1 VPKIPFGDDDTQIPT
16 VSTERPPAQRVNG
29 LRISVVSGPDAGLA
43 IRANQPK
50 TIVGRSPASEVRLS
64 DPTASS
70 FHVELCADS
79 HGVLARDLESLNG
92 TVFQGARIG
101 SAVIPSG
108 ATLQIG
114 SSLVRVELDVPLAQ
128 NEHSRGSFGDL
139 CGTSRT
145 MRELFT
151 LLERIAGTELALLIE
166 GPTGTGKELAARAIH
181 AASAHAAGSFVVLDC
196 TAIPA
201 SLAES
206 VLFGHERGAFTG
218 ATERRPGVFEAAGDG
233 TVFLDEVGE
242 LPLDLQPKLL
252 RALEQR
258 QVVRVGSSQP
268 IPVRARVL
276 SATWRDL
283 RARVNQ
289 GTFREDL
296 YYRLAQARVPLPA
309 LRERTEDI
317 PLLVRH
323 ILERIPEGGRA
334 ARSIST
340 EALKELCQREYAG
353 NVRELRHTVERA
365 AMLAAGDVILPSD
378 LAFERMLMGE
388 CKRSGSPTTEIA
400 DLGES
405 LPPPPPTDGSLP
417 MFKEAKR
424 TAIEEFERDY
434 LARLLARAGNNL
446 SRASALAGVERHH
459 LRDLLRKRGLWGE

>member
-16 VSTERPPAQRVNG
+16 VSTQRPSGQRVNG
-29 LRISVVSGPDAGLA
+29 LRITVVGGPDAGLA
-43 IRANQPK
+43 LVADQSK
-50 TIVGRSPASEVRLS
+50 TIVGRSPAAEVRLS

-70 FHVELCADS
+70 FHVELSADPE
-79 HGVLARDLESLNG
+79 GVAIRDLESLNG
-92 TVFQGARIG
+92 TLHQGARIG
-101 SAVIPSG
+101 FGIVPSG
-108 ATLQIG
+108 STLQIG
-114 SSLVRVELDVPLAQ
+114 SSMVRVELDVPLAAT
-128 NEHSRGSFGDL
+128 NHSRASFGEL
-139 CGTSRT
+139 CGTSRM

-151 LLERIAGTELALLIE
+151 LLERLAGTELALLIE
-166 GPTGTGKELAARAIH
+166 GPTGCGKELAARAIH
-181 AASAHAAGSFVVLDC
+181 DASAHAAGPFVVLDC

-201 SLAES
+201 TLAES

-242 LPLDLQPKLL
+242 LPIDLQPKLL

-283 RARVNQ
+283 RARINQ

-296 YYRLAQARVPLPA
+296 YYRLAQARVPLPP
-309 LRERTEDI
+309 LRDRAEDI

-323 ILERIPEGGRA
+323 LLDRLPETGRS
-334 ARSIST
+334 ARHISA
-340 EALKELCQREYAG
+340 EALRELCQREYAG

-365 AMLAAGDVILPSD
+365 AMLAAGDTILPSD

-388 CKRSGSPTTEIA
+388 CRRSSSAATEA
-400 DLGES
+400 SDPGES
-405 LPPPPPTDGSLP
+405 IAPPPADASLP

-434 LARLLARAGNNL
+434 LARLLTRAGNNL

-459 LRDLLRKRGLWGE
+459 LRDLLRKRGLWGTE

>member
-1 VPKIPFGDDDTQIPT
+1 
-16 VSTERPPAQRVNG
+16 
-29 LRISVVSGPDAGLA
+29 
-43 IRANQPK
+43 
-50 TIVGRSPASEVRLS
+50 
-64 DPTASS
+64 
-70 FHVELCADS
+70 
-79 HGVLARDLESLNG
+79 
-92 TVFQGARIG
+92 
-101 SAVIPSG
+101 
-108 ATLQIG
+108 
-114 SSLVRVELDVPLAQ
+114 
-128 NEHSRGSFGDL
+128 
-139 CGTSRT
+139 

-151 LLERIAGTELALLIE
+151 LLERLAGTELALLLE
-166 GPTGTGKELAARAIH
+166 GPTGSGKELAARAIH
-181 AASAHAAGSFVVLDC
+181 AESAHASGPFVVLDC
-196 TAIPA
+196 TAIPVT
-201 SLAES
+201 LAES

-218 ATERRPGVFEAAGDG
+218 ANERRPGVFEAAGEG

-242 LPLDLQPKLL
+242 LPIDLQPKLL

-283 RARVNQ
+283 RARINQ

-309 LRERTEDI
+309 LRERSEDV

-323 ILERIPEGGRA
+323 MLERLPNTGRS
-334 ARSIST
+334 ARSISP

-365 AMLAAGDVILPSD
+365 AMLAEGDTILPSD

-388 CKRSGSPTTEIA
+388 CRRSGSATTEVA
-400 DLGES
+400 DPGES
-405 LPPPPPTDGSLP
+405 MPPPAAEGSLP

-434 LARLLARAGNNL
+434 LARLLSRAGNNL

-459 LRDLLRKRGLWGE
+459 LRDLLRKRGLWGQ